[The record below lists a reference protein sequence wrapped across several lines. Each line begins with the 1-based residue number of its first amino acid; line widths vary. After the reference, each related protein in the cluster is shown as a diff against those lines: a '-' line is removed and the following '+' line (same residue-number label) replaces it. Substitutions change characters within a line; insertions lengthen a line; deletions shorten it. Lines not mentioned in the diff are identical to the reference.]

1 MVYDLTHV
9 RFEGVAP
16 PGRRL
21 REVVRSPLA
30 PPPSPPGASETLS
43 GEVSQFVR
51 RVLEREGL
59 ESEAYRALPLQ
70 RRVPA
75 CLRLLE
81 VLSEREALV
90 VGKAELPPAGL
101 ALTAVAR
108 CVYLKQ
114 GA

>member
-59 ESEAYRALPLQ
+59 DPRPTGRFPSSAGCR
-70 RRVPA
+70 PA
-75 CLRLLE
+75 CDSWKCFP
-81 VLSEREALV
+81 SERRSSSARLNSR
-90 VGKAELPPAGL
+90 PPDWP
-101 ALTAVAR
+101 
-108 CVYLKQ
+108 
-114 GA
+114 